1 MRNHQGTE
9 EQSLPQAEC
18 SHVPLNPTHPPTHT
32 LARSCLCDWKV
43 IAEALGPRKK
53 GLASKTI
60 CKDPSP
66 TLRVHDRFVPAT
78 EEKADPTRNRLY
90 PHPHQGL

>member
-1 MRNHQGTE
+1 MRNRQGTE

-53 GLASKTI
+53 GLGLQSARTQ
-60 CKDPSP
+60 
-66 TLRVHDRFVPAT
+66 VPRSGYMT
-78 EEKADPTRNRLY
+78 GLSQPQKKRQTPPGT
-90 PHPHQGL
+90 HPHQGL